1 MMLVERKPE
10 NISGK
15 SVSTSN
21 RICANSPQP
30 FHPANRYAPR
40 IRVDL
45 QHHVIDIGD
54 QDVPASP
61 IRLDDPHIVGGEL
74 ENVCHHTDPFSLEIG
89 RASWRERLATSA

>member
-1 MMLVERKPE
+1 DFHVTGVQTCALP
-10 NISGK
+10 IC
-15 SVSTSN
+15 TSN